1 MVETAERRRV
11 VTKIPADAGKS
22 SRIEF
27 GKRIKVAAYC
37 RVSTDDEDQLNSYRV
52 QKDYYTRYIANNEK
66 WEFVDVYADEGIT
79 GTQVKKRDEFLR
91 MIKDCEKGKIDMILT
106 KSVSRFARNI
116 VDSLSFVRKLKAM
129 GIAIYFEEQNINSLK
144 EDSETYIGI
153 YSVMAQS
160 ESENISANV
169 KWGISKRME
178 NGTYCSNMNMFGY
191 RRDKI
196 TKEITIVESEA
207 EVVRWIFNLFLDG
220 KSALQIKNWLEEN
233 GIKTFYGKSVWQ
245 TTSILAILQNEKY
258 CGDVMYQKTYCVDCL
273 TKKKKV
279 NNGQKTKYLV
289 VNDHPAIIP
298 RDVFKA
304 AMAEF
309 ARRNALRSKSDNTIS
324 CRGRYSAKYVLSELL
339 ICEDCGSHFRR
350 KTNKKKDGVHH
361 YWRCIS
367 RLDHKD
373 KYCDFST
380 GLEEKNL
387 QATICR
393 AISRV
398 LQGREDGY
406 ELLKSKLIYA
416 TSDVDTDELY
426 LVEKGIHD
434 EQVRIEELADL
445 AIQSKCNKDK
455 YTEAIAD
462 CSQRIKDLRER
473 RDMLVAHI
481 RCNEKAREEIERI
494 ENYTKQMKPVMTEFD
509 DAIIHRIVNSIHV
522 TKDLNLRIFI
532 KGGAEIIE
540 PLFPD
545 EEESA

>member
-116 VDSLSFVRKLKAM
+116 VDSLSYVRKLKAM

-153 YSVMAQS
+153 YSVMAQT

-207 EVVRWIFNLFLDG
+207 EVIRWIFNLYLDG
-220 KSALQIKNWLEEN
+220 KSAFQIKQWLEEN
-233 GIKTFYGKSVWQ
+233 NIKTYTGKSTWQ
-245 TTSILAILQNEKY
+245 TTSIHAILQNEKY

-339 ICEDCGSHFRR
+339 ICEECGSHFRR
-350 KTNKKKDGVHH
+350 KTVKKKDGVHH

-373 KYCDFST
+373 KYCDFSK
-380 GLEEKNL
+380 GLEEKKL
-387 QATICR
+387 QAAICR

-434 EQVRIEELADL
+434 EQIRIEELADL
-445 AIQSKCNKDK
+445 AIQSKFNKDK

-473 RDMLVAHI
+473 RDMLMTQI
-481 RCNEKAREEIERI
+481 KCNEKAREELERI
-494 ENYTKQMKPVMTEFD
+494 ENYTKQLKPVMTEFD
-509 DAIIHRIVNSIHV
+509 DAIIHRIINSIQV

-532 KGGAEIIE
+532 KGGAEIVE
-540 PLFPD
+540 PLFPP

>member
-298 RDVFKA
+298 RDIFKA

-339 ICEDCGSHFRR
+339 ICEECGSHFRR

-367 RLDHKD
+367 LLDHKD
-373 KYCDFST
+373 KYCDFSK

-387 QATICR
+387 QTAICR

-416 TSDVDTDELY
+416 TSDVNTDELY

-434 EQVRIEELADL
+434 EQIRIEELADL
-445 AIQSKCNKDK
+445 AIQSKFNKDK

-473 RDMLVAHI
+473 RDMLMTQI
-481 RCNEKAREEIERI
+481 KCNEKAREELERI
-494 ENYTKQMKPVMTEFD
+494 ENYTKQLKPVMTEFD
-509 DAIIHRIVNSIHV
+509 DAIIHRIVNSIQV

-532 KGGAEIIE
+532 KGGAEIVE
-540 PLFPD
+540 PLFPP

>member
-116 VDSLSFVRKLKAM
+116 VDSLSYVRKLKAM

-207 EVVRWIFNLFLDG
+207 EVVRWIFNLYLDG
-220 KSALQIKNWLEEN
+220 KSAFQIKQWLEEN
-233 GIKTFYGKSVWQ
+233 NIKTYTGKTTWQ
-245 TTSILAILQNEKY
+245 TTSIHAILQNEKY

-273 TKKKKV
+273 TKKKKT

-298 RDVFKA
+298 RDIFKA

-309 ARRNALRSKSDNTIS
+309 AHRNALRSKSDNTIS

-350 KTNKKKDGVHH
+350 KTVKKKDGVHH

-373 KYCDFST
+373 KYCDFSK

-387 QATICR
+387 QAAICR

-434 EQVRIEELADL
+434 EQIRIEELADL

-473 RDMLVAHI
+473 RDMLMTQI
-481 RCNEKAREEIERI
+481 KCNEKAREELERI
-494 ENYTKQMKPVMTEFD
+494 ENYTKQLKPVMTEFD
-509 DAIIHRIVNSIHV
+509 DAIIHRIVNSIQV

-532 KGGAEIIE
+532 KGGAEIVE
-540 PLFPD
+540 PLFPP
-545 EEESA
+545 EE

>member
-258 CGDVMYQKTYCVDCL
+258 CGDVMYQKT
-273 TKKKKV
+273 
-279 NNGQKTKYLV
+279 
-289 VNDHPAIIP
+289 
-298 RDVFKA
+298 
-304 AMAEF
+304 
-309 ARRNALRSKSDNTIS
+309 
-324 CRGRYSAKYVLSELL
+324 
-339 ICEDCGSHFRR
+339 
-350 KTNKKKDGVHH
+350 
-361 YWRCIS
+361 
-367 RLDHKD
+367 
-373 KYCDFST
+373 
-380 GLEEKNL
+380 
-387 QATICR
+387 
-393 AISRV
+393 
-398 LQGREDGY
+398 
-406 ELLKSKLIYA
+406 
-416 TSDVDTDELY
+416 
-426 LVEKGIHD
+426 
-434 EQVRIEELADL
+434 
-445 AIQSKCNKDK
+445 
-455 YTEAIAD
+455 
-462 CSQRIKDLRER
+462 
-473 RDMLVAHI
+473 
-481 RCNEKAREEIERI
+481 
-494 ENYTKQMKPVMTEFD
+494 
-509 DAIIHRIVNSIHV
+509 
-522 TKDLNLRIFI
+522 
-532 KGGAEIIE
+532 
-540 PLFPD
+540 
-545 EEESA
+545 

>member
-11 VTKIPADAGKS
+11 VTKIPADADKS
-22 SRIEF
+22 SRIAF
-27 GKRIKVAAYC
+27 GKRMKVAAYC

-52 QKDYYTRYIANNEK
+52 QKDYYTRYISNNEK

-289 VNDHPAIIP
+289 VNNHPAIIP
-298 RDVFKA
+298 RDIFKA

-339 ICEDCGSHFRR
+339 ICEDCAVISAVKPLRKKTAFITTGVASADWTIRINIVIFRRGLRR
-350 KTNKKKDGVHH
+350 KTCKLLFVVPSPA
-361 YWRCIS
+361 C
-367 RLDHKD
+367 
-373 KYCDFST
+373 
-380 GLEEKNL
+380 
-387 QATICR
+387 CR
-393 AISRV
+393 
-398 LQGREDGY
+398 G
-406 ELLKSKLIYA
+406 
-416 TSDVDTDELY
+416 
-426 LVEKGIHD
+426 
-434 EQVRIEELADL
+434 
-445 AIQSKCNKDK
+445 
-455 YTEAIAD
+455 
-462 CSQRIKDLRER
+462 
-473 RDMLVAHI
+473 
-481 RCNEKAREEIERI
+481 EKAG
-494 ENYTKQMKPVMTEFD
+494 M
-509 DAIIHRIVNSIHV
+509 NS
-522 TKDLNLRIFI
+522 
-532 KGGAEIIE
+532 
-540 PLFPD
+540 
-545 EEESA
+545 

>member
-1 MVETAERRRV
+1 
-11 VTKIPADAGKS
+11 
-22 SRIEF
+22 
-27 GKRIKVAAYC
+27 
-37 RVSTDDEDQLNSYRV
+37 
-52 QKDYYTRYIANNEK
+52 
-66 WEFVDVYADEGIT
+66 
-79 GTQVKKRDEFLR
+79 
-91 MIKDCEKGKIDMILT
+91 
-106 KSVSRFARNI
+106 
-116 VDSLSFVRKLKAM
+116 
-129 GIAIYFEEQNINSLK
+129 
-144 EDSETYIGI
+144 
-153 YSVMAQS
+153 MAQS

-298 RDVFKA
+298 RDIFKA

-339 ICEDCGSHFRR
+339 ICEECGSHFRR
-350 KTNKKKDGVHH
+350 KTNKKKDGVYH

-387 QATICR
+387 QAAICR

-434 EQVRIEELADL
+434 EQIRIEELADL
-445 AIQSKCNKDK
+445 AIQSKCNKHK

-473 RDMLVAHI
+473 RDMLMTQI
-481 RCNEKAREEIERI
+481 KCNEKAREELERI
-494 ENYTKQMKPVMTEFD
+494 ENYTKQLKPVMTEFD
-509 DAIIHRIVNSIHV
+509 DAIIHRIVNSIQV

-532 KGGAEIIE
+532 KGGAEIVE
-540 PLFPD
+540 PLFPP

>member
-11 VTKIPADAGKS
+11 VTKIPADAGKN

-116 VDSLSFVRKLKAM
+116 VDSLSYVRKLKAM

-153 YSVMAQS
+153 YSVMAQT

-196 TKEITIVESEA
+196 TREITIVESEA
-207 EVVRWIFNLFLDG
+207 EVVRWIFNLYLDG
-220 KSALQIKNWLEEN
+220 KSEFQIKQWLEEN
-233 GIKTFYGKSVWQ
+233 NIKTYTGKSTWQ
-245 TTSILAILQNEKY
+245 TTSIHAILQNEKY

-298 RDVFKA
+298 RDIFKA

-339 ICEDCGSHFRR
+339 ICEECGSHFRR

-373 KYCDFST
+373 KYCDFSK

-387 QATICR
+387 QAAICR

-416 TSDVDTDELY
+416 TSDVNTDELY
-426 LVEKGIHD
+426 LVEKGIYD
-434 EQVRIEELADL
+434 EQIRIEELADL
-445 AIQSKCNKDK
+445 AIQSNCNKDK

-473 RDMLVAHI
+473 RGMLVAHI

-494 ENYTKQMKPVMTEFD
+494 ENYTKQLKPVMTEFD
-509 DAIIHRIVNSIHV
+509 DAIIHRIVNSIQV

-532 KGGAEIIE
+532 KGGAEIVE

>member
-11 VTKIPADAGKS
+11 ITKIPADASKT
-22 SRIEF
+22 SRVEF

-66 WEFVDVYADEGIT
+66 WEYVDVYADEGIT

-116 VDSLSFVRKLKAM
+116 VDSLSYVRKLKAM

-207 EVVRWIFNLFLDG
+207 EVVRWIFNLYLDG
-220 KSALQIKNWLEEN
+220 KSAFQIKQWLEEN
-233 GIKTFYGKSVWQ
+233 NIKTYTGKTTWQ
-245 TTSILAILQNEKY
+245 TTSIHAILQNEKY

-273 TKKKKV
+273 TKKKKP

-339 ICEDCGSHFRR
+339 ICEECGSHFRR
-350 KTNKKKDGVHH
+350 KTVKKKDGVHH

-373 KYCDFST
+373 KYCDFSK
-380 GLEEKNL
+380 GLEEKKL
-387 QATICR
+387 QAAICR

-434 EQVRIEELADL
+434 EQIRIEELA
-445 AIQSKCNKDK
+445 
-455 YTEAIAD
+455 
-462 CSQRIKDLRER
+462 
-473 RDMLVAHI
+473 
-481 RCNEKAREEIERI
+481 
-494 ENYTKQMKPVMTEFD
+494 
-509 DAIIHRIVNSIHV
+509 
-522 TKDLNLRIFI
+522 
-532 KGGAEIIE
+532 
-540 PLFPD
+540 
-545 EEESA
+545 

>member
-66 WEFVDVYADEGIT
+66 WEYVDVYADEGIT

-116 VDSLSFVRKLKAM
+116 VDSLSYVRKLKAM

-191 RRDKI
+191 RRNKI

-298 RDVFKA
+298 RDIFKA

-339 ICEDCGSHFRR
+339 ICEECGSHFRR
-350 KTNKKKDGVHH
+350 KTVKKKDGVHH

-387 QATICR
+387 QAAICR

-416 TSDVDTDELY
+416 TSDVNTDELY

-434 EQVRIEELADL
+434 EQIRIEELADL
-445 AIQSKCNKDK
+445 AIQSKFNKDK

-473 RDMLVAHI
+473 RDMLVMHI
-481 RCNEKAREEIERI
+481 KCNEKAREEIERI

-509 DAIIHRIVNSIHV
+509 DAIIHRIVNSIQV

-532 KGGAEIIE
+532 KGGAEIVE
-540 PLFPD
+540 PLFPP

>member
-11 VTKIPADAGKS
+11 VTRIPADADKS
-22 SRIEF
+22 SRIAF
-27 GKRIKVAAYC
+27 GKRMKVAAYC

-52 QKDYYTRYIANNEK
+52 QKDYYTRYISNNDK

-153 YSVMAQS
+153 YSVMAQT

-339 ICEDCGSHFRR
+339 ICEECGSHFRR
-350 KTNKKKDGVHH
+350 KTVKKKDGVHH

-373 KYCDFST
+373 KYCDFSM

-387 QATICR
+387 QAAICR

-416 TSDVDTDELY
+416 TSDVNTDELY

-434 EQVRIEELADL
+434 EQIRIEELADL
-445 AIQSKCNKDK
+445 AIQSKFNKDK

-473 RDMLVAHI
+473 RDMLVMHI
-481 RCNEKAREEIERI
+481 KCNEKAREEIERI

-509 DAIIHRIVNSIHV
+509 DAIIHRIVNSIQV

-532 KGGAEIIE
+532 KGGAEIVE
-540 PLFPD
+540 SLFPP

>member
-153 YSVMAQS
+153 YSVMAQT

-298 RDVFKA
+298 HDIFKA

-339 ICEDCGSHFRR
+339 ICEECGSHFRR

-373 KYCDFST
+373 KYCDFSK

-387 QATICR
+387 QAAICR

-416 TSDVDTDELY
+416 TSDVNTDELY
-426 LVEKGIHD
+426 LVEKGIYD
-434 EQVRIEELADL
+434 EQIRIEELADL
-445 AIQSKCNKDK
+445 AIQSKFNKDK

-462 CSQRIKDLRER
+462 CSQRIIDLRER
-473 RDMLVAHI
+473 RDMLMTQI
-481 RCNEKAREEIERI
+481 KCNEKAREELERI
-494 ENYTKQMKPVMTEFD
+494 ENYTKQLKPVMTEFD
-509 DAIIHRIVNSIHV
+509 DAIIHRIVNSIQV

-532 KGGAEIIE
+532 KGGAEIVE
-540 PLFPD
+540 PLFPP

>member
-11 VTKIPADAGKS
+11 VTRIPADADKS
-22 SRIEF
+22 SRIAF
-27 GKRIKVAAYC
+27 GKRMKVAAYC

-153 YSVMAQS
+153 YSVMAQT

-298 RDVFKA
+298 RDIFKA

-339 ICEDCGSHFRR
+339 ICEECGSHFRR
-350 KTNKKKDGVHH
+350 KTVKKKDGVHH

-373 KYCDFST
+373 KYCDFSK

-387 QATICR
+387 QAAICR

-434 EQVRIEELADL
+434 EQIRIEELADL

-473 RDMLVAHI
+473 RDMLMTQI
-481 RCNEKAREEIERI
+481 KCNEKAREELERI
-494 ENYTKQMKPVMTEFD
+494 ENYTKQLKPVMTEFD
-509 DAIIHRIVNSIHV
+509 DAIIHRIVNSIQV

-532 KGGAEIIE
+532 KGGAEIVE
-540 PLFPD
+540 PLFPP

>member
-11 VTKIPADAGKS
+11 ITKIPADASKT
-22 SRIEF
+22 SRVEF
-27 GKRIKVAAYC
+27 GKRTKVAAYC

-116 VDSLSFVRKLKAM
+116 VDSLSYVRKLKAM

-153 YSVMAQS
+153 YSVMAQT

-191 RRDKI
+191 RRDKM
-196 TKEITIVESEA
+196 TKEIYIVESEA

-220 KSALQIKNWLEEN
+220 KSALQIKYWLEEN

-298 RDVFKA
+298 RDIFKA

-339 ICEDCGSHFRR
+339 ICEECGSHFRR
-350 KTNKKKDGVHH
+350 KTVKKKDGVHH

-373 KYCDFST
+373 KYCDFSK

-387 QATICR
+387 QAAICR

-473 RDMLVAHI
+473 RDMLVMHI
-481 RCNEKAREEIERI
+481 KCNEKAREEIERI

-509 DAIIHRIVNSIHV
+509 DAIIHRIVNSIQV

-532 KGGAEIIE
+532 KGGAEIVE
-540 PLFPD
+540 PLFPP